1 MVQVYLYVHIIWS
14 TANRNR
20 LLTKPVRVV
29 LFSHMKK
36 VAEEKGIHIHEINGV
51 EDHVHLLLQMHP
63 AQNLSQVM
71 RLLRA
76 ESTEWLNDT
85 QLVKQ
90 EFSWSEEIIA
100 YSVSPGSLQQVVNFI
115 ERQEEYHVSKTFEH
129 EIEVFQKN
137 DKQ

>member
-1 MVQVYLYVHIIWS
+1 
-14 TANRNR
+14 
-20 LLTKPVRVV
+20 
-29 LFSHMKK
+29 MKK
-36 VAEEKGIHIHEINGV
+36 VAEEKGIHVIEINGV
-51 EDHVHLLLQMHP
+51 EDHMHLLLQMHP

-90 EFSWSEEIIA
+90 EFGWSDEIIA
-100 YSVSPGSLQQVVNFI
+100 YSVSPGSLQQVGSFI
-115 ERQEEYHVSKTFEH
+115 ERQEEYHLSKTFEN
-129 EIEVFQKN
+129 EIEVFQKT